1 LLRESPSA
9 LLFVSERGEQLTR
22 AGFQKL
28 VARAG
33 KAAAFAFGVHTH
45 MRHACGYN
53 LAEQG
58 SDTLAIQGY
67 L

>member
-1 LLRESPSA
+1 
-9 LLFVSERGEQLTR
+9 LTR